1 MSARKFSMFVT
12 CAMNLKRVILKDMA
26 TPTASTIPSSNLL
39 KTGSSGPKIKI
50 LRSTKKTDYQQYT
63 LPQKKRNFNFQI
75 FHGNPGPGSVTPG
88 HVHQG
93 KPQIFRH
100 TLFSKR
106 KAPFNLAV
114 GIQFREIT
122 AMTCT
127 HMSSDCARTVRNFGI
142 WFLTNCYQE
151 QCRNEIWPEV
161 H

>member
-114 GIQFREIT
+114 GIQFRERMQGILYQYVPIHQLDRYWYHRQPISLHDIPT
-122 AMTCT
+122 QMT
-127 HMSSDCARTVRNFGI
+127 
-142 WFLTNCYQE
+142 L
-151 QCRNEIWPEV
+151 
-161 H
+161 